1 MGQMKLFSSFY
12 ISDVLYDLDLGGSK
26 VGPGGR
32 ESPAMSITSTST
44 FFEKNA
50 DATTL
55 LPIIQAQRERSSSS
69 QVFTIPE
76 SNLRIFLCFV
86 FLQGKSFYRDQKF
99 ISKCQNS
106 SVLLFQKKT
115 LTLQPS
121 QK

>member
-1 MGQMKLFSSFY
+1 MDQIKLFSPFY
-12 ISDVLYDLDLGGSK
+12 IADVLYDLDLGGSK
-26 VGPGGR
+26 VGLGGR

-76 SNLRIFLCFV
+76 YTNFFTNFL
-86 FLQGKSFYRDQKF
+86 
-99 ISKCQNS
+99 
-106 SVLLFQKKT
+106 
-115 LTLQPS
+115 
-121 QK
+121 

>member
-1 MGQMKLFSSFY
+1 MSGNLPKNQRILSLRISGLASRMGQMKLFSSFY

-26 VGPGGR
+26 VGLGGR

-76 SNLRIFLCFV
+76 CTNFFTKFSLLCF
-86 FLQGKSFYRDQKF
+86 STR
-99 ISKCQNS
+99 
-106 SVLLFQKKT
+106 
-115 LTLQPS
+115 
-121 QK
+121 